1 MLQDDLFGS
10 PAPDTIEAIQNHAGV
25 LVGNVVAREYAGSTG
40 YDFVTLRYAYFLN
53 VWHYSV
59 SVHVHD
65 EGHGHAPSPKWKKE
79 RDTFHDAEKAARE
92 EALEKLGRFNTDRAQ
107 FLKDALQANQYKE
120 KFTAG
125 GQGDAL

>member
-25 LVGNVVAREYAGSTG
+25 LVGNIISRHYAGSTG
-40 YDFVTLRYAYFLN
+40 HDSVTLRYGYFMN

-65 EGHGHAPSPKWKKE
+65 EGHGYAPSPKWGKV
-79 RDTFHDAEKAARE
+79 RDTFHEAERAARE
-92 EALEKLGRFNTDRAQ
+92 EALTRLQRSNTDRTQ
-107 FLKDALQANQYKE
+107 FLKDALQANRYE
-120 KFTAG
+120 ESVTDG
-125 GQGDAL
+125 GQGNAL